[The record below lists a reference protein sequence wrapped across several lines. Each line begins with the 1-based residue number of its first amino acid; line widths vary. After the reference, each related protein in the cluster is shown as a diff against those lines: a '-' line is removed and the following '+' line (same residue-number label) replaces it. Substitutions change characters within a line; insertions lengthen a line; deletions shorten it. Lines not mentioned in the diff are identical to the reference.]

1 MHAASLTSQVQAL
14 EAELGRTEERGR
26 AVVHAR
32 DDARREAAEAA
43 HACAQLTQR
52 AWAVAPRLLRL
63 LPPPAEAALS
73 GVLVAPSAA
82 MAPWGALET
91 SRHRCLLRASR
102 PRSSSRKWRRRRRR
116 SREVGKQPA
125 RRSSSRS

>member
-63 LPPPAEAALS
+63 LPPPA
-73 GVLVAPSAA
+73 GYPN
-82 MAPWGALET
+82 
-91 SRHRCLLRASR
+91 SRFYGQLDGTRDY
-102 PRSSSRKWRRRRRR
+102 
-116 SREVGKQPA
+116 
-125 RRSSSRS
+125 